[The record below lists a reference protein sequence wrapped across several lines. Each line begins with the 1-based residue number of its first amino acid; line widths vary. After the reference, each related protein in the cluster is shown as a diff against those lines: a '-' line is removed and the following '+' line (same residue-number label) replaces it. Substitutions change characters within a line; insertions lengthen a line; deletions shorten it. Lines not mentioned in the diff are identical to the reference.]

1 VLLAKQAA
9 TLDQISGGRF
19 ILGIGAGDREDD
31 FTVTG
36 SDYHTRGKRLDRD
49 LDLMHKAWRGEPVPG
64 SSQPVTPRP
73 VNGHSVPTIFGGY
86 KDPAIARGAK
96 YGIGYALG
104 GGTPERLKSIMDKFN
119 ALWREN
125 GRTGKPEFRALA
137 YFALGEDVAAEG
149 EANLTA
155 YYGEFGPRVWQR
167 AIKTAAEAKDSV
179 KAFEAVGC
187 DELLLFMT
195 APALGQ
201 AERMAEAV
209 LSA

>member
-1 VLLAKQAA
+1 
-9 TLDQISGGRF
+9 
-19 ILGIGAGDREDD
+19 
-31 FTVTG
+31 
-36 SDYHTRGKRLDRD
+36 
-49 LDLMHKAWRGEPVPG
+49 
-64 SSQPVTPRP
+64 
-73 VNGHSVPTIFGGY
+73 
-86 KDPAIARGAK
+86 
-96 YGIGYALG
+96 
-104 GGTPERLKSIMDKFN
+104 MDKFN